1 MNARVNVWKVVK
13 KPELIEIK
21 SKHIELVIIKICK
34 SPHPLLDLT
43 DMTAREAV
51 TYVL

>member
-1 MNARVNVWKVVK
+1 MNARASVWKVVK
-13 KPELIEIK
+13 KPKLIEIK
-21 SKHIELVIIKICK
+21 SKHIELVIIKIYK
-34 SPHPLLDLT
+34 SPNPLLDLT